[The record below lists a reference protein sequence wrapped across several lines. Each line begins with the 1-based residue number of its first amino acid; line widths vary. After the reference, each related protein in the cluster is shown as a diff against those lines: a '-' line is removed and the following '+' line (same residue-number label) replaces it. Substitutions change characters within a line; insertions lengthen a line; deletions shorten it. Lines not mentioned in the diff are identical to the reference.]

1 MIHRPPIDTNLHILY
16 KSRVSPNEDYRQAL
30 DAACRELEDLGARRV
45 ELDRRIGQLMQTMGN
60 LMRLC
65 NLTPTVPMGL
75 TDGCRMILRSAASPL
90 TALEVRAQLA
100 AMGIDLSRYENDL
113 AAIHTTLKR
122 LDQAGEVRFI
132 PQPWGRPA
140 YQWMPGAIPGPRT
153 IADARR
159 ETEALRPRRRRK
171 EKSRA

>member
-1 MIHRPPIDTNLHILY
+1 M
-16 KSRVSPNEDYRQAL
+16 SPNDEYRQAL
-30 DAACRELEDLGARRV
+30 AAASRELEALGAQRA
-45 ELDRRIGQLMQTMGN
+45 ELDRRIGQLMQTIGN

-75 TDGCRMILRSAASPL
+75 TDGCRMVLRSAASPL
-90 TALEVRAQLA
+90 TAVEVRTQLA

-122 LDQAGEVRFI
+122 LEQGGEVRFI

-140 YQWMPGAIPGPRT
+140 YQWIPGAIPGPRT
-153 IADARR
+153 AVEARS
-159 ETEALRPRRRRK
+159 EVEALQPRRRRK
-171 EKSRA
+171 EKSRV